1 MAVVDVSA
9 RPEPARARRPGAQY
23 APTRQPGARRSW
35 LPLAVA
41 IAGLVGPAAILGVRA
56 VMTHAPAPP
65 HAARPAPPPVRFAET
80 DLPAGGAAITADEAV
95 RINAAIP
102 LSTLPVRAAAPF
114 RLPAGADHDRAV
126 GCLTQAIYFEAG
138 FEPREGQ
145 EAVAQVILNRVR
157 HPAFPKTVCGVV
169 FEGAGASTGCQF
181 TFACDG
187 AMNRTPAAA
196 AWARSRAV
204 AMAALD
210 GHVQNRVGEATH
222 YHADYVAPYWG
233 RQLAKV
239 VKIGAHIFY
248 RWPGAWG
255 EPQSFVL
262 RYAGHETPWT
272 PAAGAVPAPTVVAST
287 EPEEPHAPDDVGG
300 RVELGHGW
308 TPAAAPPVTDS
319 LAKVLASQGG
329 GQAQS
334 AQASETGRS
343 GS

>member
-1 MAVVDVSA
+1 MGTVAADISG
-9 RPEPARARRPGAQY
+9 RRE
-23 APTRQPGARRSW
+23 RSNRRSSTAR
-35 LPLAVA
+35 LAAVLGL
-41 IAGLVGPAAILGVRA
+41 AGLIGGGAVLALRPASA
-56 VMTHAPAPP
+56 TAPAPRP
-65 HAARPAPPPVRFAET
+65 LAARTAPQPVRFSET
-80 DLPAGGAAITADEAV
+80 DLPTGGAAVTSDEAV
-95 RINAAIP
+95 RINASIP

-114 RLPAGADHDRAV
+114 RLPAGADRDRAA
-126 GCLTQAIYFEAG
+126 GCLTQAIYYEAG

-169 FEGAGASTGCQF
+169 FEGAGAAGCQF

-187 AMNRTPAAA
+187 ALARTPAAA
-196 AWARSRAV
+196 AWARARAV

-210 GHVQNRVGEATH
+210 GHVQSRIGESTH

-255 EPQSFVL
+255 EPQTFVL
-262 RYAGHETPWT
+262 RYAGHETPW
-272 PAAGAVPAPTVVAST
+272 APAPSQIDAPVTVAAA
-287 EPEEPHAPDDVGG
+287 EPEEPHSPDDVGG
-300 RVELGHGW
+300 RVVLGRGW
-308 TPAAAPPVTDS
+308 TPAPPPPSTDT
-319 LAKVLASQGG
+319 LAKILASQGG
-329 GQAQS
+329 APVRS
-334 AQASETGRS
+334 AQAGDPDRS